1 MSWGYTVTI
10 RKLLLLLMTVQ
21 NDGPIH
27 IDSSPRKKLENGSI
41 CDNSRAISRC
51 SHKRLVETS
60 VPSSSKQIGYD
71 KHLWTDLQESMKSQF
86 S

>member
-1 MSWGYTVTI
+1 MRLYCDNKKIVTVTY
-10 RKLLLLLMTVQ
+10 
-21 NDGPIH
+21 DGSKWWTH
-27 IDSSPRKKLENGSI
+27 TYRQFTKKKLENGSI

-71 KHLWTDLQESMKSQF
+71 KHLWTDLQDSMKSQF